1 MGVWVNSQYQLVFS
15 IVIRMLIV
23 TILLFIRC
31 TKGLYMRKDEK
42 DDFNIDIVSLY
53 EDQKFRDDSMF
64 LPEHISSTR
73 ERKKVLKEHDLASIM
88 LSNYEEMYDE
98 NAIKHKEEDEEAEE
112 ESGNEHPGSEREE
125 SGSEEESGS
134 DSDSGSG
141 SDSDSDS
148 SDDSD
153 SDSEDEGD
161 QSDDEYEDYE

>member
-88 LSNYEEMYDE
+88 LSNYEVEGDE
-98 NAIKHKEEDEEAEE
+98 EEGEAEE
-112 ESGNEHPGSEREE
+112 EEPAEHDQEVAPG
-125 SGSEEESGS
+125 G
-134 DSDSGSG
+134 
-141 SDSDSDS
+141 
-148 SDDSD
+148 
-153 SDSEDEGD
+153 
-161 QSDDEYEDYE
+161 

>member
-1 MGVWVNSQYQLVFS
+1 MGILIFFNPIISFFMF
-15 IVIRMLIV
+15 RMLIV

-53 EDQKFRDDSMF
+53 EDQKLRDDSMF

-73 ERKKVLKEHDLASIM
+73 ERKKVFKEHDLASIM

-134 DSDSGSG
+134 DSDS
-141 SDSDSDS
+141 DS
-148 SDDSD
+148 S
-153 SDSEDEGD
+153 
-161 QSDDEYEDYE
+161 